1 MLSVTK
7 QGHDFCLTFI
17 NIYKAKLLSHVLQN
31 IFFTGLS
38 NHTLS
43 GTHFKSLVSFN
54 AFIRIT
60 MCISPLNSFSITI
73 RRNAGKVI
81 KSMFLYNVLDP
92 ISS

>member
-43 GTHFKSLVSFN
+43 GTHFKSLVSFVMLGYEN
-54 AFIRIT
+54 LRIT
-60 MCISPLNSFSITI
+60 MRISPLNSFSITI
-73 RRNAGKVI
+73 CRNAGKVI
-81 KSMFLYNVLDP
+81 KSLLYVFV
-92 ISS
+92 